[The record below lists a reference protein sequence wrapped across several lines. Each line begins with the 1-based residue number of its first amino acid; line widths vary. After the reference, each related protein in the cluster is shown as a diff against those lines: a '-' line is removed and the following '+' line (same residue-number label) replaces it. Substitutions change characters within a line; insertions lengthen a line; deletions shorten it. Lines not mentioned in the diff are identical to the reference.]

1 MKIMKS
7 GFDIRFPKNKTT
19 MKEMLLLVEEA
30 ARICYLTD
38 GEIGEEF
45 NAEFIRKKVDAGH
58 LSVTE
63 HSMISVRVVC
73 DRGVSHEI
81 VRHRLA
87 SYSQESTRYCNYGKD
102 KFERE
107 IKVIDLATGF
117 CYDLNNPNDLAKYE
131 EWQAAMADAERH
143 YMRMLELGASAQEA
157 RSVLPNSTKT
167 EIMMS
172 MNFREWRHF
181 FSLRAAKPAH
191 PQMKEIAIPMLIKFK
206 HIAPVMFEDLTCDE
220 VYAEKRFPFG
230 I

>member
-7 GFDIRFPKNKTT
+7 GFAIRFPKTKQT
-19 MKEMLLLVEEA
+19 MAEMLMLVEEA
-30 ARICYLTD
+30 ARLCYQSEAKD
-38 GEIGEEF
+38 GENF
-45 NAEFIRKKVDAGH
+45 DAKFIRKKVDAGH
-58 LSVTE
+58 ESVIE
-63 HSMISVRVVC
+63 HSMISVRVIC

-102 KFERE
+102 KFEHE

-117 CYDLNNPNDLAKYE
+117 CYDLNNPNDLAKYQ

-143 YMRMLELGASAQEA
+143 YMRMLELGASPQEA

-181 FSLRAAKPAH
+181 FSLRAEMHAH
-191 PQMKEIAIPMLIKFK
+191 PQMKEISIPMLVKFK
-206 HIAPVMFEDLTCDE
+206 HIAPVMFEDIALDE